1 MVRKIGLC
9 RVEIV
14 CGANHLK
21 WVRLLAYNSQLI
33 RRQTHNQYELDLLFW
48 TIFVFSLPSYTV
60 DIYFS
65 CWSIDLAR
73 QVEINKPNINH
84 LNGNRWN
91 ASELLTC
98 SIKWHILKNRIA
110 FNTMSAVEP
119 KKYKRTA
126 TVNRWYSEDLG
137 NFNNTLNPNRDQ
149 WHTTKIISIIHT
161 DVQIEMYTIKFN
173 ICITF
178 QEPIIIKGY

>member
-1 MVRKIGLC
+1 MVHKIGLC

-33 RRQTHNQYELDLLFW
+33 RWQTHNKYELDLLFW

-110 FNTMSAVEP
+110 FNTMSAIEP
-119 KKYKRTA
+119 KNTNVLPQWIGD
-126 TVNRWYSEDLG
+126 TVKTWAIST
-137 NFNNTLNPNRDQ
+137 TLWIR
-149 WHTTKIISIIHT
+149 
-161 DVQIEMYTIKFN
+161 IEINGTPQKSY
-173 ICITF
+173 
-178 QEPIIIKGY
+178 Q